1 MAASTVF
8 ASASDPAD
16 AWEPVAHT
24 TSLSFE
30 AQAAWLSVPETTTS
44 APSDSTPLQVVFRF
58 SDPVFHGFYAGGI
71 LAPLLIQ
78 IRSASVGTPEASA
91 VPLPLQTS
99 FDLAAAVQAASAA
112 DGTDAS
118 PSQPRVTIW
127 QDTVL
132 VEPIGTAAAMLSPG
146 RVYEITLPAGAIE
159 DLQGNDLASS
169 LSLRF
174 VTAAISEPVAPSTAS
189 VSGRVK
195 HWAQGL
201 LLEGVEV
208 TLTIET
214 EMAPGDP
221 ATSPMFRR
229 ALPTDDS
236 GRYAIDALPLGDW
249 RLGVG
254 WAATPATEGALTPAD
269 AMAVLKIA
277 LGRNPNPD
285 PDGPG
290 PLQPASVSPWQL
302 IAADYDGDGRVT
314 RSDAE
319 AVLRVAQGAVAVT
332 GPAWVFVPASADL
345 SAISPQSVVLP
356 ESARDLAV
364 DAPLDHAL
372 DWVAVLRGDLDG
384 SWAATADGYAL
395 SAATLAISDF
405 DDGGRAPD
413 DDLGNDPRIVL
424 GVEGLPPGMTVQ
436 RFELNHNEAVDPM
449 TGERVWQRFAPPTP
463 DSNTVALPDLA
474 DGFWHFRAITAGE
487 EGTHLNQ
494 RLSVTEPLMVRID
507 TVPPEPGVLAFSG
520 LADTGTLGDGLTRDR
535 SFSLRAVGAEPGAT
549 VAIEERRGGLQGTW
563 AKIAGESIMSAPVD
577 TLLEWR
583 ARVTDAAGNVAWI
596 EPISVTVQV
605 SAVPA
610 PTLNALVGQDG
621 VLSAA
626 ELSAMSADPL
636 TQPLLA
642 GQAEAF
648 STVRLDWNSFNG
660 APFTTSPV
668 PPAVSTV
675 ADAQGRWSIGV
686 QQALGAAQGGAG
698 ATAPVW
704 QLANGR
710 YALSLKASDVLG
722 NASPTATVATFDV
735 AATPSLSVLV
745 SGSTVSFG
753 GTADGTLHVSVNAA
767 GTATFSRGSLAVS
780 GVATSATSVTGLFSK
795 TLVGVTDL
803 VVTIAGT
810 GSTTSSTYTLDAP
823 DLRALTLK
831 GTTGTAADTIV
842 VKIKDLVPGPD
853 TRILDFDSRGLA
865 SSGDTLSFVFAE
877 SARNTS
883 SWFDN
888 DLLALTPDSFIN
900 ASFSKLKVVAGM
912 VDASA
917 ISIDAG
923 GAFPAGKEWEVSSGL
938 RFSLDQL
945 QTAARIESPT
955 GTGALLIEIDADE
968 RQALEAF
975 LADPGDLQ
983 LIGVTAGVLID
994 GVLIDLA
1001 DPHYARIRAGLDALM
1016 AHDVL
1021 VSAIDT
1027 YDPTSLLVPV
1037 LS

>member
-8 ASASDPAD
+8 ASSSDPSD
-16 AWEPVAHT
+16 AWRHVAHT

-30 AQAAWLSVPETTTS
+30 GHAAWLSVPETTTTALS
-44 APSDSTPLQVVFRF
+44 GSTPLQVVFRF
-58 SDPVFHGFYAGGI
+58 SDPVFHGFYGGGI

-78 IRSASVGTPEASA
+78 IRSAPVGTSEASA
-91 VPLPLQTS
+91 NPLPLQTS
-99 FDLAAAVQAASAA
+99 FDLGAAVQAASAA
-112 DGTDAS
+112 DATGAS
-118 PSQPRVTIW
+118 SSQPRVTIW

-132 VEPIGTAAAMLSPG
+132 VEPIGTASAMLSPG
-146 RVYEITLPAGAIE
+146 TVYEITLPAGAVE
-159 DLQGNDLASS
+159 DLQGNDLDAS

-174 VTAAISEPVAPSTAS
+174 VTAAISEPVAPTTTS

-208 TLTIET
+208 TLNGET
-214 EMAPGDP
+214 PTAPGDP
-221 ATSPMFRR
+221 ATSPIVRR

-249 RLGVG
+249 LLDAG
-254 WAATPATEGALTPAD
+254 WATAPATEGALTSGD

-290 PLQPASVSPWQL
+290 PLQPAPVSPWQL

-332 GPAWVFVPASADL
+332 GPAWVFLPASADL
-345 SAISPQSVVLP
+345 SAIAPQSVVLP

-364 DAPLDHAL
+364 DTPLDHTL

-384 SWAATADGYAL
+384 SWAATAAGYAI
-395 SAATLAISDF
+395 SAATLAMSDF

-413 DDLGNDPRIVL
+413 DYLSNDPRVAL
-424 GVEGLPPGMTVQ
+424 GVEGLPPGVTVQ
-436 RFELNHNEAVDPM
+436 RFELNHNEAVDPL
-449 TGERVWQRFAPPTP
+449 TGKRVWQSFPPPAP
-463 DSNTVALPDLA
+463 DSNAVALPVLA
-474 DGFWHFRAITAGE
+474 DGLWHFRAITAGE
-487 EGTHLNQ
+487 QGTHANV
-494 RLSVTEPLMVRID
+494 RLSVTDPLTVRID

-520 LADTGTLGDGLTRDR
+520 LADTGSLGDGLTRDR
-535 SFSLRAVGAEPGAT
+535 SFDLRAVGAELGAT
-549 VAIEERRGGLQGTW
+549 VAIEERRGGLHGTW
-563 AKIAGESIMSAPVD
+563 ATIAGESIMSAPVD

-583 ARVTDAAGNVAWI
+583 ARVTDAAGNVAWTD
-596 EPISVTVQV
+596 PISVTVQS

-636 TQPLLA
+636 SQPLLA
-642 GQAEAF
+642 GQAEPF
-648 STVRLDWNSFNG
+648 STVRLDWSSFNG

-668 PPAVSTV
+668 PPTVSTV
-675 ADAQGRWSIGV
+675 ADAQGGWSIGV
-686 QQALGAAQGGAG
+686 QQALGAGQGGAG

-710 YALSLKASDVLG
+710 YALSLTASDVLG

-735 AATPSLSVLV
+735 AATPTLSVLV

-753 GTADGTLHVSVNAA
+753 GAADGTLHVAVNAA
-767 GTATFSRGSLAVS
+767 GTATFSRGSLTVP

-810 GSTTSSTYTLDAP
+810 GSTTSTTYTLDAP

-853 TRILDFDSRGLA
+853 TRILDFDSRSLA

-900 ASFSKLKVVAGM
+900 SSFSKLKVVAGM

-923 GAFPAGKEWEVSSGL
+923 GAFPAGKDWEVSSGL
-938 RFSLDQL
+938 RFTLDQL

-955 GTGALLIEIDADE
+955 GTGALLIEIGTEE

-983 LIGVTAGVLID
+983 LIGVTAGVRID
-994 GVLIDLA
+994 GELIDLA
-1001 DPHYARIRAGLDALM
+1001 DPHYAQIRAGLDALM

-1027 YDPTSLLVPV
+1027 YDLTSLLVPV